1 METQQVTEQQQQVI
15 HKVLW
20 DWEVWVKMKFNCEGF
35 SGLGIF
41 WKCIQIHPKV
51 FFCEKCVAVM
61 TDGVGC
67 DLCEGTESW
76 IKIFMCVCVHPYQH
90 LQDGGEGLSVLR
102 DTADVKRSGEN
113 RRVVVLVLDVDDDLR
128 CVGWDTQGELTLMRH
143 IYTLR
148 HCFCLPEARYQHP
161 AMNLHWTCERY
172 WYFVTSQWDD
182 FQNSVFQLSL
192 YEKLSEETEATDR
205 IFSFVGTSLTTLHLT
220 HTLHLKTRSC
230 VVATPSGQVRSGQV
244 TWFGAYSSE
253 ILTLVS
259 M

>member
-1 METQQVTEQQQQVI
+1 
-15 HKVLW
+15 
-20 DWEVWVKMKFNCEGF
+20 
-35 SGLGIF
+35 
-41 WKCIQIHPKV
+41 
-51 FFCEKCVAVM
+51 M

-172 WYFVTSQWDD
+172 WYPLWHHNGTTSRTVCFSSAFMKSWARKLKPRTG
-182 FQNSVFQLSL
+182 SSHLWGLRWPL
-192 YEKLSEETEATDR
+192 YT
-205 IFSFVGTSLTTLHLT
+205 
-220 HTLHLKTRSC
+220 
-230 VVATPSGQVRSGQV
+230 
-244 TWFGAYSSE
+244 
-253 ILTLVS
+253 
-259 M
+259 